1 MKHMGLFQEN
11 GHRAKRVVKEPSI
24 ATAYQS
30 KTSQREKHRLVSGH
44 TMSSW
49 ECDWK
54 FVGDIKH
61 LKANCSL
68 PKINTLSYIDHLKLD
83 GGSWWNNVHSGC
95 SQAKIVF
102 LD

>member
-1 MKHMGLFQEN
+1 MGLFQEN
-11 GHRAKRVVKEPSI
+11 GHRAKRVVKKHSI

-44 TMSSW
+44 TMSS
-49 ECDWK
+49 
-54 FVGDIKH
+54 
-61 LKANCSL
+61 
-68 PKINTLSYIDHLKLD
+68 KIDTLSYIDHLKLD